1 MWQSKYFHKET
12 LTSSWL
18 NATICLSQSDV
29 PLEYHK
35 PWNEPRLFS
44 YLGRESIASR
54 GILHGHKSKQRP
66 REKLRVSPR
75 SRKRPPNGS
84 GVALHEATLIRGR
97 GLPSPSLAPIPGL
110 VGASGNWNCS
120 GPLDAAGH
128 HSRTGGHSR
137 QHPPR
142 AAPTAVL
149 WEQQWPGGTCGTTV
163 LEGAAIQL
171 HQHPKQ
177 KCCRKHFGIL
187 VDFEDFF
194 FFFSEGSVVITH
206 CFHSPSTILII
217 KDLLWH

>member
-97 GLPSPSLAPIPGL
+97 GLPSPSLAPIRRAWWEHLATGTALGPWMLLDITAGLGATAGSTHPELLPLQCSGSSNGL
-110 VGASGNWNCS
+110 VAPVAPLCWRVQPFNYTSTQNRSAVGNT
-120 GPLDAAGH
+120 L
-128 HSRTGGHSR
+128 
-137 QHPPR
+137 
-142 AAPTAVL
+142 
-149 WEQQWPGGTCGTTV
+149 
-163 LEGAAIQL
+163 
-171 HQHPKQ
+171 
-177 KCCRKHFGIL
+177 
-187 VDFEDFF
+187 
-194 FFFSEGSVVITH
+194 GS
-206 CFHSPSTILII
+206 
-217 KDLLWH
+217 W